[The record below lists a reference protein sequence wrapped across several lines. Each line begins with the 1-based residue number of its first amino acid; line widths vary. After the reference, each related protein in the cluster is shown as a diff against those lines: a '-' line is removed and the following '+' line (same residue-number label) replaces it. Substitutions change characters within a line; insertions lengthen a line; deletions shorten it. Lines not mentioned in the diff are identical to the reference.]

1 MGTGNNNTGKL
12 TVAEFVSIKKEDG
25 IATIWMDHKREK
37 LNIVS
42 PEVIEIFGEVFE
54 ELEKDD
60 DVKAVVLISKK
71 PDFMA
76 GADVR
81 AFEIEKEGDFLPF
94 QKYGHE
100 ALARLESGKKPVVA
114 AINGTCVGLGTELAM
129 ACHARIASKSPRTH
143 LAVPEVM
150 LGILPGGGG
159 TQRLPKYIG
168 IQKALDMCLTGRKIY
183 AYRAKKIG
191 LVDFLTD
198 EHKLHQA
205 AVILAKR
212 LLKEPLKRKSPLK
225 FRDKLLENT
234 PLKSIVF
241 KTAKK
246 MAFKQSQGNYP
257 AIPAIIDCIETGVRK
272 GNKAGFAKELE
283 HFERLMLTPESA
295 ALRSLFFGMTENK
308 KNPYGKVEHRLD
320 AMGMIGAG
328 LMGAGIAEVSIGKG
342 IRVALKDLDADTLR
356 KAQKQIWKGLK
367 KKVRRKALS
376 KTGAEHKIGLLS
388 PQLDYRDF
396 DQLPIVIEAVVEKM
410 SVKKI
415 VIEELEQHCREDVII
430 ATNTSS
436 LSVTEMA
443 GYAKRPELVIG
454 MHYFSPVPKMPL
466 LEIVKTDQTADW
478 VIAACYDLGVRQGKT
493 CIVVKDGPGFYVNR
507 ILAPY
512 INECLLM
519 IDEGVAFDQI
529 DKALIKKGFPVG
541 PITLLDQVGLD
552 VYAHATEANRES
564 IGGREGVVVCE
575 GVINMVK
582 AGRMGKK
589 NQQGFFKYGGKKN
602 KKKGPDASAYQ
613 FFKGNGKQSLPIEEI
628 QDRPL
633 MLMLNEAV
641 QCLED
646 GIISNVTDGDL
657 GAVFGIGFLPFTG
670 GPFRAMDQWGVKKV
684 VDRMLELE
692 QKYGPK
698 FKPAQILLD
707 LAGRD
712 GKFHE

>member
-1 MGTGNNNTGKL
+1 MESTQNTTGKL
-12 TVAEFVSIKKEDG
+12 TVDEFVTIEKEDG
-25 IATIWMDHKREK
+25 IATIWMDHQREK

-42 PEVIEIFGEVFE
+42 PEVIGIFGEVFDA
-54 ELEKDD
+54 LEQDD
-60 DVKAVVLISKK
+60 EVKAVVLISRKA
-71 PDFMA
+71 DFMA

-81 AFEIEKEGDFLPF
+81 AFQIEQPGEFLPF

-100 ALARLESGKKPVVA
+100 ALARLENGNKPVVA
-114 AINGTCVGLGTELAM
+114 AINGTCVGLGTELAL

-183 AYRAKKIG
+183 AYRAKQIG

-198 EHKLHQA
+198 EHKLHHA
-205 AVILAKR
+205 AVILAKQ
-212 LLKEPLKRKSPLK
+212 LLKAPLKRKSPLK
-225 FRDKLLENT
+225 FKDKLLEKT

-257 AIPAIIDCIETGVRK
+257 AIPAIIDCVETGVRK
-272 GNKAGFAKELE
+272 GNAAGYAKELE

-295 ALRSLFFGMTENK
+295 ALRALFFGMTENK
-308 KNPYGKVEHRLD
+308 KNPFGEVDKPLD
-320 AMGMIGAG
+320 SLGMIGAG
-328 LMGAGIAEVSIGKG
+328 LMGAGIAEITINKG
-342 IRVALKDLDADTLR
+342 IHVALKDLDGDTLR
-356 KAQKQIWKGLK
+356 NAQKQIWKGLK
-367 KKVRRKALS
+367 KKVKRKALS

-388 PQLDYRDF
+388 PQLTYDNF
-396 DQLPIVIEAVVEKM
+396 EQLPIVIEAVVEKM
-410 SVKKI
+410 AVKKI
-415 VIEELEQHCREDVII
+415 VIGELEQHCREDVII

-454 MHYFSPVPKMPL
+454 MHYFSPVPRMPL
-466 LEIVKTDQTADW
+466 LEIVKTEQTADW
-478 VIAACYDLGVRQGKT
+478 VIAACYDFGVRQGKT

-519 IDEGVAFDQI
+519 IDQGIAFDQI

-552 VYAHATEANRES
+552 IYAHATEANRES
-564 IGGREGVVVCE
+564 IGGREGVVVSD
-575 GVINMVK
+575 GVMNMFK
-582 AGRMGKK
+582 AGRLGKK
-589 NQQGFFKYGGKKN
+589 NQQGFFKYSGKRG
-602 KKKGPDASAYQ
+602 KKKGPDPSAYQ
-613 FFKGNGKQSLPIEEI
+613 FFKGDGKQSLPLAEI

-641 QCLED
+641 TCLEE
-646 GIISNVTDGDL
+646 GIIDNVTDGDL
-657 GAVFGIGFLPFTG
+657 GAIFGIGFLPFTG
-670 GPFRAMDQWGVKKV
+670 GPFRAMDQWGIKQV

-692 QKYGPK
+692 QQHGIR
-698 FKPAQILLD
+698 FKPAQTLVD
-707 LAGRD
+707 LAARG